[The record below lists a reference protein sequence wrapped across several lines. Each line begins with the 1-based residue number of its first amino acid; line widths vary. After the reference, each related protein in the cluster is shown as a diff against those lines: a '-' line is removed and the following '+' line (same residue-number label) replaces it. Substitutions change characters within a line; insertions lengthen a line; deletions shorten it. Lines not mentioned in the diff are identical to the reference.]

1 LGSEYSG
8 GVLHNIDISDE
19 AGMYVFSTEEKD
31 VLFVYSTQNLL
42 DGMRLLDVQRVD
54 LGEEIIRCDKPERA
68 LMTFFLPIVYDRK
81 VAGTL
86 GIWWMKQREL
96 EAVLT

>member
-8 GVLHNIDISDE
+8 GVLHGLDISDE
-19 AGMYVFSTEEKD
+19 PGVYVFSTEEKD
-31 VLFVYSTQNLL
+31 VLFAYSTQNLL
-42 DGMRLLDVQRVD
+42 DGMRVLDIQHVD

-68 LMTFFLPIVYDRK
+68 PLTFFLPIVYDKK

-86 GIWWMKQREL
+86 GVWWMKQREL